1 MRFVQRLVSIAP
13 FDGIP
18 PPPLNVFVQNVRELT
33 RFALQKDM
41 EQVLVDHEL
50 SPNDHFPLE
59 FLQPLKNLWEDEG
72 VKKAIAKGNEYALH
86 DNLD

>member
-1 MRFVQRLVSIAP
+1 
-13 FDGIP
+13 
-18 PPPLNVFVQNVRELT
+18 
-33 RFALQKDM
+33 M

-50 SPNDHFPLE
+50 SPNDYFPAE

>member
-1 MRFVQRLVSIAP
+1 
-13 FDGIP
+13 
-18 PPPLNVFVQNVRELT
+18 
-33 RFALQKDM
+33 M

-59 FLQPLKNLWEDEG
+59 FLQPIKNLYDDEG

>member
-1 MRFVQRLVSIAP
+1 MS
-13 FDGIP
+13 
-18 PPPLNVFVQNVRELT
+18 
-33 RFALQKDM
+33 LQKDM

-50 SPNDHFPLE
+50 SPNDHFPAE
-59 FLQPLKNLWEDEG
+59 YLQPLKNLWSDEG